1 MMTTRV
7 MATVWLAL
15 VVLLFVVVGC
25 QWGTGARVA
34 VTPRPPATPMP
45 PPASGAGTVSS
56 DQKLVD
62 GYLYVRYF
70 PPCALRGAPAEWVAP
85 IELTD
90 LRSGSVVHLSG
101 NGTLKASPKPD
112 YKTEEGRATIEEA
125 LKGMA
130 LVKEI
135 VGRPECPDTAS
146 NPSVRQRDGWPDA
159 NAVDIGE
166 PPMPKVAI
174 AAAPRSIP
182 SPPRTVTPGW
192 RGAYC
197 WPVSGGS
204 RECEDD
210 ANWEGFG
217 SASALKAVSGTRI
230 YIAVLGDDAN
240 PGMVRRIRVLPV
252 REEWSLR
259 KLGKVLHVGAEVHK
273 FVATKGTTLEKFVM
287 PRLPAGDYI
296 LIADYESPLGEVEY
310 GFKVAVGE

>member
-1 MMTTRV
+1 MTTARV

-25 QWGTGARVA
+25 QWGIGARA
-34 VTPRPPATPMP
+34 APTPRPPATPMP
-45 PPASGAGTVSS
+45 PPAPGAGTVSS

-125 LKGMA
+125 LKDMA

-174 AAAPRSIP
+174 AAALRSIP

-204 RECEDD
+204 RECDD
-210 ANWEGFG
+210 NADWKGFSG
-217 SASALKAVSGTRI
+217 AEAFGATSGTRFHV
-230 YIAVLGDDAN
+230 AVLGDDAN
-240 PGMVRRIRVLPV
+240 AGRVTRVEVFPV
-252 REEWSLR
+252 RTQWSLR
-259 KLGKVLHVGAEVHK
+259 NLGRELHLGERAYR
-273 FVATKGTTLEKFVM
+273 FVATKGQTLEKFVM
-287 PRLPAGDYI
+287 PKLPRGVYI
-296 LIADYESPLGEVEY
+296 LVADYESPLGEVEY
-310 GFKVAVGE
+310 GFKVEVGK